1 MTDIGTVSQ
10 LKSDADGLYAD
21 VPEHWLQ
28 GRTVFG
34 GLLTAIGLQAC
45 SEGVEPDRRVRSVQ
59 ARFSGPAVAGR
70 IDVDV
75 EDGGIGRSV
84 SHRRAVLRQA
94 GEVCTVVDVTFG
106 VTREKSKMRL
116 GGPDAP
122 DATEPGS
129 GFPFP
134 YIPGVTPVFTQNLQA
149 TLLDGDMP
157 YSGSSQALIG
167 GWCRWKG
174 GNGGLGGTLALLDA
188 WPPPTLALATAPHPS
203 STVHLTLHLIGDVP
217 SDGSWLRL
225 RSRGLTAGQG
235 YCTSQAF
242 MWNEVGELV
251 GWMEQLYATYDS

>member
-1 MTDIGTVSQ
+1 MTDIAGVSELQ
-10 LKSDADGLYAD
+10 TDADGLHAN
-21 VPEHWLQ
+21 VPETWLQ

-34 GLLTAIGLQAC
+34 GLLSAIGLTAC
-45 SEGVEPDRRVRSVQ
+45 KQGVEPARQVRSVQ
-59 ARFSGPAVAGR
+59 ARFAGPAGAGR
-70 IDVDV
+70 LDVEV
-75 EDGGIGRSV
+75 EDGVIGRSV
-84 SHRRAVLRQA
+84 SHRRAILRQG

-106 VTREKSKMRL
+106 VTRAKSKVRIA
-116 GGPDAP
+116 GPAAP
-122 DATEPGS
+122 EATEPGS

-134 YIPGVTPVFTQNLQA
+134 YIPGMTPVFTQNLQA

-174 GNGGLGGTLALLDA
+174 GNGGLAGTLALLDG
-188 WPPPTLALATAPHPS
+188 WPPPTLALSTAPHPS

-217 SDGSWLRL
+217 PDGSWLRL
-225 RSRGLTAGQG
+225 QSRGLTAGQG

-242 MWNEVGELV
+242 MWSETGELV